1 VEMGNERER
10 ALGVGVKLLISR
22 VKDSCMDYE

>member
-10 ALGVGVKLLISR
+10 ARGVGVKLSISR
-22 VKDSCMDYE
+22 VKDSCM